1 MSGRMQNIRLSFRV
15 QVSMLLIIFS
25 VIAWIIPDRH
35 RSAFE
40 LSPSQM
46 IEMLKSGEQYLSCDQ
61 VARVVVNETPSIQLI
76 DIRPSTEFLSSHI
89 PGSINIP
96 FEEILNPDWS
106 GYLDD
111 PSGTSVLY
119 SNGTTLA
126 SEAWVLCT
134 QVGYPNIKVMQGG
147 LNEWYKVVME
157 SEFSGGR
164 ITAAE
169 NALFEVRYMARDY
182 FTTLNSL
189 PDSLKTVFLEV
200 KKKKEAELVGGC
212 E

>member
-1 MSGRMQNIRLSFRV
+1 
-15 QVSMLLIIFS
+15 MLLIIFAG
-25 VIAWIIPDRH
+25 IAWIIPDRH
-35 RSAFE
+35 RSAYE

-61 VARVVVNETPSIQLI
+61 VARYLVNENP
-76 DIRPSTEFLSSHI
+76 DIRRIDVRPSAKFLSSRI

-106 GYLDD
+106 GYLDN
-111 PSGTSVLY
+111 PSITSILY
-119 SNGTTLA
+119 SNGNTYS

-134 QVGYPNIKVMQGG
+134 QMGYPTIKVMRGG
-147 LNEWYKVVME
+147 MNEWYKVVME

-169 NALFEVRYMARDY
+169 NALFEVRYRARDY
-182 FTTLNSL
+182 FTTMNSL

-212 E
+212 D